1 MSRHRSSRTSDPFTS
16 GAVDRLDAAVMAL
29 PGVTAGPHRF
39 GGVEYRRG
47 VVELGHTHTDGRA
60 DIRVGPAERDRL
72 HSLEVAEENVWAP
85 EEEGWVTVPLRSA
98 ADEETA
104 IAAFRFAFDAAI

>member
-1 MSRHRSSRTSDPFTS
+1 MSAYHRSRMSGAFTS
-16 GAVDRLDAAVMAL
+16 GAAGRLDAAVMAL

-47 VVELGHTHTDGRA
+47 DIELGHTHTDGRA

-72 HSLEVAEENVWAP
+72 RSLEVVEENPWAP
-85 EEEGWVTVPLRSA
+85 EEEGWVTVPLLSA

-104 IAAFRFAFDAAI
+104 INAFQFVYHARS